1 MEGLICRAIRH
12 RKVISFA
19 YADNKGSIH
28 TRLVEP
34 YAHGITRQ
42 GNEALRGYQI
52 GGTSESAI
60 PGWKIF
66 LVERMAGLRVTE
78 QSFAGTAPG
87 YAHGDK
93 DLNPIHCRIP

>member
-1 MEGLICRAIRH
+1 MEGIICRAIH
-12 RKVISFA
+12 RRKIISFT
-19 YADNKGSIH
+19 YADNEGNIH

-52 GGTSESAI
+52 GGTSESTI
-60 PGWKIF
+60 PAWKLF
-66 LVERMAGLRVTE
+66 LVARMTGLRITE
-78 QSFAGTAPG
+78 KSFDGTAPG

-93 DLNPIHCRIP
+93 DLNPIHCHIP